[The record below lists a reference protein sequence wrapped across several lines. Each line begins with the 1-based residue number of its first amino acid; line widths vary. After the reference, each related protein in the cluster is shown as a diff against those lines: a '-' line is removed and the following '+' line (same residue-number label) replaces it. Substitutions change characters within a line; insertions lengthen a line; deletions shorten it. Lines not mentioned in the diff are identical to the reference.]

1 MATPVFEE
9 PVAVP
14 GYGVDH
20 SGGGCCGYEPSAS
33 GSDQVNAPL
42 NEGTKKAPPGGEAG
56 RLLFPAGCL
65 SVTAVD
71 TEDSEKT
78 TPSGRYDN
86 VGIGLHALYKY
97 YFPIIS
103 TSLDRPT
110 RD

>member
-71 TEDSEKT
+71 TEDEANEVSAW
-78 TPSGRYDN
+78 P
-86 VGIGLHALYKY
+86 
-97 YFPIIS
+97 
-103 TSLDRPT
+103 RPM
-110 RD
+110 RAKRVLVR